1 MSAPSSSP
9 VTPASGEPTSGDVT
23 RRILAVVVF
32 NFIAYLAVGLPIAV
46 VPGFVHDNLGYSA
59 VLAGLA
65 VSIQYLATLM
75 SRPWAGTLCDT
86 QGPKRSVLTG
96 LALCTGSGVLT
107 LVAALFSAWFPD
119 TDWIGLAWLLA
130 GRLMLGAGESLVT
143 TGTIAW
149 GIGSVGARHTAKVIS
164 WNGITTYGALAV
176 GAPVGVLLAGQGGL
190 GAIGVVTTVIAAVSL
205 LIARRQAAV
214 PILKGER
221 LPFRRVFRAMTPF
234 GTCLALGSV
243 GFGVITAFITLYYAS
258 HGWDHAALAL
268 TALGTCFV
276 LGRLL
281 MADSISRFGGYP
293 VALVSFAVEAA
304 GLAILWMAHAQWQ
317 ALAGAAVVGFG
328 FSLVFPALGME
339 AVKRVPATNRGS
351 ALGAYALFLDFALG
365 LTGPVA
371 GLIAKHGGYP
381 AVYLFAAISALLAL
395 GLSQVLAARYRDR
408 LAPAL

>member
-1 MSAPSSSP
+1 MSSP
-9 VTPASGEPTSGDVT
+9 SLSPASPPHGESATDNVT
-23 RRILAVVVF
+23 RRILAVVAF
-32 NFIAYLAVGLPIAV
+32 NFIAYLAVGLPLAV
-46 VPGFVHDNLGYSA
+46 VPGFVHGDLGYSA

-65 VSIQYLATLM
+65 VSIQYLATLL

-96 LALCTGSGVLT
+96 LMLCTGSGVLT
-107 LVAALFSAWFPD
+107 LIAALFAGSHWL
-119 TDWIGLAWLLA
+119 GLTWLLA
-130 GRLMLGAGESLVT
+130 ARLMLGAGESLVT

-149 GIGSVGARHTAKVIS
+149 GISSAGARHTAKVIS

-176 GAPVGVLLAGQGGL
+176 GAPVGVVLAGFGGL
-190 GAIGVVTTVIAAVSL
+190 GTIGVVTAVIAGVAL
-205 LIARRQAAV
+205 LLARRRPPV

-234 GTCLALGSV
+234 GLCLALGSV

-276 LGRLL
+276 LTRLV
-281 MADSISRFGGYP
+281 MADAIGRFGGYA

-304 GLAILWMAHAQWQ
+304 GLAIIWMAHAPWQ

-381 AVYLFAAISALLAL
+381 AVYLFAALSALAAL
-395 GLSQVLAARYRDR
+395 GLSQVLAVRYRAQ
-408 LAPAL
+408 LAPAA

>member
-1 MSAPSSSP
+1 MSAPSPSQ
-9 VTPASGEPTSGDVT
+9 VTPSHGESANGNVT
-23 RRILAVVVF
+23 RRILGVVFF

-46 VPGFVHDNLGYSA
+46 VPGFVHGDLGYSA

-65 VSIQYLATLM
+65 VSIQYLATLL

-96 LALCTGSGVLT
+96 MTLVTGSGVLT
-107 LVAALFSAWFPD
+107 LIAAWLTSMFPD
-119 TDWIGLAWLLA
+119 SDWLGLAWLLA
-130 GRLMLGAGESLVT
+130 ARLMLGAGESLVT

-149 GIGSVGARHTAKVIS
+149 GIGSAGARHTAKVIS

-176 GAPVGVLLAGQGGL
+176 GAPLGVVLADQGGL
-190 GAIGVVTTVIAAVSL
+190 GIIGVVTTLVAGASL
-205 LIARRQAAV
+205 LLARRRAPV

-221 LPFRRVFRAMTPF
+221 LPFSRVFRAMSPF
-234 GTCLALGSV
+234 GICLALGSV
-243 GFGVITAFITLYYAS
+243 GFGVITAFITLYYAG

-304 GLAILWMAHAQWQ
+304 GLAIIWMAHAQWQ
-317 ALAGAAVVGFG
+317 ALVGAAVVGFG

-371 GLIAKHGGYP
+371 GLIAGQGDYP
-381 AVYLFAAISALLAL
+381 AVYLFAAVSALLAL
-395 GLSQVLAARYRDR
+395 ALSQVLAARYRDQF
-408 LAPAL
+408 APAV